1 MQKRLKE
8 LDLLIQKQKEENVR
22 LYSIF
27 CYNLHDAEMQPLVEE
42 WRKGSATLKALIKEK
57 NAILDSCHP
66 KTSVASRVFVNSYGE
81 ATKRVITSASYE
93 RQQNRIAKEVMR
105 FIS

>member
-27 CYNLHDAEMQPLVEE
+27 CYNLHDAEMQPLVKE
-42 WRKGSATLKALIKEK
+42 WRKGSATLKALIEEK
-57 NAILDSCHP
+57 NEILDSCHP
-66 KTSVASRVFVNSYGE
+66 KTSGASRVFVNSYGE

-93 RQQNRIAKEVMR
+93 RQQKRIAKEVMR